1 MNCNIAYIKAVL
13 GNVLYEEKYNIK
25 VDMTFTAIN
34 TSDDGRYESVGDGKT
49 SSASEDTQKEKITE
63 TTTEKAN
70 ETDEE
75 TEETDYVI
83 PYSSDR
89 YLTNDDLMGL
99 SSEELMYARNE
110 IYARHGY
117 IFNDAEIRAYFEKKP
132 WYTGTVKSEDFSSS
146 VFNDYEYKNVTF
158 LKKHQDGEH
167 TGYSA
172 ESE

>member
-1 MNCNIAYIKAVL
+1 M
-13 GNVLYEEKYNIK
+13 YEEKYNIK

-34 TSDDGRYESVGDGKT
+34 TSDDGRYESVGDEET

-63 TTTEKAN
+63 KAT
-70 ETDEE
+70 ETD
-75 TEETDYVI
+75 EETDYVI

-89 YLTNDDLMGL
+89 YLTNDDLVGL
-99 SSEELMYARNE
+99 SSEELMYARN
-110 IYARHGY
+110 GY

>member
-1 MNCNIAYIKAVL
+1 M
-13 GNVLYEEKYNIK
+13 YEEKYNIK
-25 VDMTFTAIN
+25 VDMTFTAMN
-34 TSDDGRYESVGDGKT
+34 TSDDGRYESVGDGET
-49 SSASEDTQKEKITE
+49 SSASEDTRKEKITE
-63 TTTEKAN
+63 TTTEKAI

-75 TEETDYVI
+75 TEEPDYVI

-89 YLTNDDLMGL
+89 YLTNDDLVGL
-99 SSEELMYARNE
+99 SSEELMYARN
-110 IYARHGY
+110 GY

-167 TGYSA
+167 TGHSA

>member
-1 MNCNIAYIKAVL
+1 M
-13 GNVLYEEKYNIK
+13 YEEKYNTK

-34 TSDDGRYESVGDGKT
+34 TSDDGRYESVGDGEA

-63 TTTEKAN
+63 ATTEKTT
-70 ETDEE
+70 ETD
-75 TEETDYVI
+75 EETDYVI

-89 YLTNDDLMGL
+89 YLTNDDLVGL

-146 VFNDYEYKNVTF
+146 VFNDYEYKNITF

-167 TGYSA
+167 TSYSA

>member
-1 MNCNIAYIKAVL
+1 M
-13 GNVLYEEKYNIK
+13 YEEKYNIK

-34 TSDDGRYESVGDGKT
+34 TSDDGRYESVGDEET

-63 TTTEKAN
+63 TTTEKAT

-89 YLTNDDLMGL
+89 YLTNDDLEGL

-110 IYARHGY
+110 IY
-117 IFNDAEIRAYFEKKP
+117 AYFEKKP

>member
-1 MNCNIAYIKAVL
+1 MSCNIAYIKAVL

-34 TSDDGRYESVGDGKT
+34 TSDDGRYESVGDEET

-63 TTTEKAN
+63 TTTEKAT
-70 ETDEE
+70 ETDEETEE

-89 YLTNDDLMGL
+89 YLTNDDLVGL
-99 SSEELMYARNE
+99 SSEELMYARN
-110 IYARHGY
+110 GY

>member
-1 MNCNIAYIKAVL
+1 M
-13 GNVLYEEKYNIK
+13 YEEKYNIK

-34 TSDDGRYESVGDGKT
+34 TSDDGRYESVGDEET

-63 TTTEKAN
+63 ATTEKAT
-70 ETDEE
+70 ETD
-75 TEETDYVI
+75 EETDYVI

-89 YLTNDDLMGL
+89 YLTNDDLVGL
-99 SSEELMYARNE
+99 SSEELMYARN
-110 IYARHGY
+110 GY

>member
-1 MNCNIAYIKAVL
+1 MSCNIAYIKAVL
-13 GNVLYEEKYNIK
+13 SDAMYEEKYNIK

-34 TSDDGRYESVGDGKT
+34 TSDDGRYESVGDGEA
-49 SSASEDTQKEKITE
+49 SFASEDTQKEKITE
-63 TTTEKAN
+63 TTTEKTT

-89 YLTNDDLMGL
+89 YLTNDDLVGL

>member
-1 MNCNIAYIKAVL
+1 
-13 GNVLYEEKYNIK
+13 
-25 VDMTFTAIN
+25 MTFTAIN
-34 TSDDGRYESVGDGKT
+34 TSDDGRYESVGDGEA

-63 TTTEKAN
+63 TTTEKTT
-70 ETDEE
+70 ETD
-75 TEETDYVI
+75 EETDYVI

-89 YLTNDDLMGL
+89 YLTNDDLVGL

>member
-1 MNCNIAYIKAVL
+1 M
-13 GNVLYEEKYNIK
+13 YEEKYNIK
-25 VDMTFTAIN
+25 VDMTFTAMN
-34 TSDDGRYESVGDGKT
+34 TSDDGRYGSVGDGEA

-63 TTTEKAN
+63 ATTEKTT
-70 ETDEE
+70 ETD
-75 TEETDYVI
+75 EETDYVI

-89 YLTNDDLMGL
+89 YLTNDDLVGL

-146 VFNDYEYKNVTF
+146 VFNDYEYKNITF

>member
-34 TSDDGRYESVGDGKT
+34 TSDDGRYESVGDEET

-63 TTTEKAN
+63 TTTEKAT

-89 YLTNDDLMGL
+89 YLTNDDLEGL

-146 VFNDYEYKNVTF
+146 VFNDYEYKNVNF

-167 TGYSA
+167 TGHSA

>member
-1 MNCNIAYIKAVL
+1 M
-13 GNVLYEEKYNIK
+13 YEEKYNIK

-34 TSDDGRYESVGDGKT
+34 TSDDGRYESVGDEET
-49 SSASEDTQKEKITE
+49 SSASEDTRKEKITE
-63 TTTEKAN
+63 TTTEKVT
-70 ETDEE
+70 ETDEETEE

-89 YLTNDDLMGL
+89 YLTNDDLVGL
-99 SSEELMYARNE
+99 SSEELM
-110 IYARHGY
+110 YARHGY

>member
-1 MNCNIAYIKAVL
+1 M
-13 GNVLYEEKYNIK
+13 YEEKYNIK

-34 TSDDGRYESVGDGKT
+34 TSDDGRYESVGDEET

-63 TTTEKAN
+63 TTTEKAT

-89 YLTNDDLMGL
+89 YLTNDDLEGL

-110 IYARHGY
+110 IYARHEY

-132 WYTGTVKSEDFSSS
+132 WYTGTVKSDDFSSS

>member
-1 MNCNIAYIKAVL
+1 MSCNIAYIKAVL
-13 GNVLYEEKYNIK
+13 SNAMYEEKYNIK

-34 TSDDGRYESVGDGKT
+34 TSDDGRYESVGDGEA

-63 TTTEKAN
+63 TTTEKTT

-89 YLTNDDLMGL
+89 YLKNDDLVGL

-110 IYARHGY
+110 ICARHGY

>member
-1 MNCNIAYIKAVL
+1 M
-13 GNVLYEEKYNIK
+13 YEEKYN
-25 VDMTFTAIN
+25 MTFTAIN
-34 TSDDGRYESVGDGKT
+34 TSDDGRYESVGDGEA

-63 TTTEKAN
+63 ATTEKTT
-70 ETDEE
+70 ETD
-75 TEETDYVI
+75 EETDYVI

-89 YLTNDDLMGL
+89 YLTNDDLVGL
-99 SSEELMYARNE
+99 SSEELMYARN
-110 IYARHGY
+110 GY

>member
-1 MNCNIAYIKAVL
+1 M
-13 GNVLYEEKYNIK
+13 YEEKYNIK

-34 TSDDGRYESVGDGKT
+34 TSDDGRYESVGDGEA

-63 TTTEKAN
+63 TTTEKTT
-70 ETDEE
+70 ETD
-75 TEETDYVI
+75 EETDYVI

-89 YLTNDDLMGL
+89 YLTNDDLVGL